1 VRTVV
6 ANDLPR
12 PRDYRSPALL
22 QLVDRLH
29 DIITGMAM
37 PDVPAEQV
45 APVPTFEPIPAAT
58 ASEIVGLVEYL
69 DARGGREE
77 VFRIAAETNREFGRL
92 IAVVNAAELL
102 DLVETPKRTVALSLE
117 GQRFVRAGLE
127 ERKGIWRERLLDLQ
141 LFKQVKAALERQE
154 SHQVDRDF
162 VMELIAVNMPSE
174 SYEGLFE
181 TFVRWARFG
190 DLFSYDEG
198 TGVVALR
205 H

>member
-1 VRTVV
+1 
-6 ANDLPR
+6 
-12 PRDYRSPALL
+12 
-22 QLVDRLH
+22 
-29 DIITGMAM
+29 
-37 PDVPAEQV
+37 
-45 APVPTFEPIPAAT
+45 
-58 ASEIVGLVEYL
+58 
-69 DARGGREE
+69 
-77 VFRIAAETNREFGRL
+77 
-92 IAVVNAAELL
+92 
-102 DLVETPKRTVALSLE
+102 VALSLE

-162 VMELIAVNMPSE
+162 VMELVAVNMPSE